1 MVAAAMNPTSRTR
14 WALLT
19 IVLISLCIGAA
30 AYVGTSQFDLGL
42 LCGLISLLVLV
53 SFYSLIAPLLGWPR
67 PKWSD
72 VWAIDYLLP

>member
-19 IVLISLCIGAA
+19 IVLISLCIGVA
-30 AYVGTSQFDLGL
+30 AYVSTSQFGFGL
-42 LCGLISLLVLV
+42 LGGLISFLFLV
-53 SFYSLIAPLLGWPR
+53 SLYSLIATLFGWAR

-72 VWAIDYLLP
+72 IWAIDYLLL